1 MRGELD
7 FKQSLV
13 SRVGLLKGHSAEDL
27 YHRVR
32 QAITFTPGAEEL
44 CATLKARG
52 CARLARTSHQFTEVC
67 ACPGGTKCSCMPGMQ
82 LETDESQARSDAV
95 AEVPPGGGTRW
106 R

>member
-13 SRVGLLKGHSAEDL
+13 SRVGLLQGHSAEDL

-32 QAITFTPGAEEL
+32 QIITFTPGAEEL

-52 CARLARTSHQFTEVC
+52 SRPR
-67 ACPGGTKCSCMPGMQ
+67 PGS
-82 LETDESQARSDAV
+82 
-95 AEVPPGGGTRW
+95 
-106 R
+106 